1 MADEKCVRD
10 PRHDCFG
17 LEAAARL
24 EGRIKALEDWQQDSK
39 KFHNSFYDWQREQI
53 ARDAKLDE
61 QLSNMD
67 KNIEKLLAKQE
78 EQTAKPGRRFL
89 IIRYEPGQRQ
99 LPPPARSIRCLRP
112 LRLNAEGALS
122 KQHTSAQRAITSYII
137 RNRRSSRI
145 FERSY
150 QS

>member
-53 ARDAKLDE
+53 AREAKLDE
-61 QLSNMD
+61 QLSNMNR
-67 KNIEKLLAKQE
+67 NIQKLLDKQE
-78 EQTAKPGRRFL
+78 EDDAKPGRLMDMLKNNAIWAILAAVIGFFL
-89 IIRYEPGQRQ
+89 GN
-99 LPPPARSIRCLRP
+99 LGL
-112 LRLNAEGALS
+112 
-122 KQHTSAQRAITSYII
+122 
-137 RNRRSSRI
+137 
-145 FERSY
+145 
-150 QS
+150 

>member
-17 LEAAARL
+17 PEAAARL

-78 EQTAKPGRRFL
+78 EQAAKPGRRWEAIVDKSVWAVLAAVIAFIL
-89 IIRYEPGQRQ
+89 
-99 LPPPARSIRCLRP
+99 ARIGL
-112 LRLNAEGALS
+112 
-122 KQHTSAQRAITSYII
+122 
-137 RNRRSSRI
+137 
-145 FERSY
+145 
-150 QS
+150 

>member
-53 ARDAKLDE
+53 AREAKLDE
-61 QLSNMD
+61 QLSNMNR
-67 KNIEKLLAKQE
+67 NIQKLLDNQE
-78 EQTAKPGRRFL
+78 EDDAKPGKLMDTLKNNAIWAILAAVIGFFL
-89 IIRYEPGQRQ
+89 GN
-99 LPPPARSIRCLRP
+99 LGL
-112 LRLNAEGALS
+112 
-122 KQHTSAQRAITSYII
+122 
-137 RNRRSSRI
+137 
-145 FERSY
+145 
-150 QS
+150 